1 MSQPKSRWGIPLFAA
16 AVVVGGA
23 CLFLN
28 FTVPFAGSRSLYEVT
43 LPWIGLGLS
52 VLAFLVGHFSY
63 PRVQNLKVYL
73 VGYLMGV
80 VGVAYF
86 LLYDPPVKIGLPKLS
101 AGYLPSLLVLA
112 MVNLAVV
119 LAVPSFVKYRITK
132 SVTFAIAGAELGWLL
147 LARLVEPLS
156 GWAQALAFRGPFDG
170 PFWIGIAWL
179 GIVVWL
185 SVWRLR
191 DEFFLGGI
199 LAGTGLL
206 YAMLWVVPTFL
217 ASPGAFRTVMVV
229 AIPLYLEVSIL
240 VHWFSRIEHRVAY
253 DPLLHIYNRNYCTR
267 IITEQSNMNTTE
279 PFTVA
284 MVDIDHFKKVNDTY
298 GHQAG
303 DAVLVNVAQTI
314 GKVVVPD
321 GVVCRYGGEEMA
333 VFFPQMASKEALPVM
348 ERVREAIEKMKT
360 VTRKKTI
367 KVTVSCGISHREER
381 SQPIMDVIHAA
392 DKALYRAKEGGR
404 NQVRVGK
411 TASVEETK
419 KNSPRKT
426 IKMKA
431 SK

>member
-1 MSQPKSRWGIPLFAA
+1 
-16 AVVVGGA
+16 
-23 CLFLN
+23 
-28 FTVPFAGSRSLYEVT
+28 
-43 LPWIGLGLS
+43 
-52 VLAFLVGHFSY
+52 
-63 PRVQNLKVYL
+63 
-73 VGYLMGV
+73 
-80 VGVAYF
+80 
-86 LLYDPPVKIGLPKLS
+86 LPKLS

-132 SVTFAIAGAELGWLL
+132 SVTFAITGAELGWLL